1 MSQLTT
7 YEVKGTK
14 ETAGS
19 RNGKMTGR
27 WFIMA
32 GKIHLKTASDLK
44 YEVFYI

>member
-27 WFIMA
+27 DIA
-32 GKIHLKTASDLK
+32 ERGKRPGILEEKSK
-44 YEVFYI
+44 K